1 MKKNDK
7 NKELSENKPKKG
19 FFKKLFKGKEQ
30 QKKVLN
36 IIKTKNINNLYF
48 YTDVNNILLILER
61 GIRLLKDQNLKKNE
75 EYIVWTYLENEN
87 SIGLEFDSST
97 RAHFW
102 KWASE
107 SKVDI
112 EKISVIGINPHNLAK
127 LTKNDWA
134 FDEAKNIV
142 YIYETVPLEAIEFI
156 LIKDKANLKRIQT
169 YVEAN
174 DIDIDV
180 FFGETGNIDKK
191 KERK

>member
-7 NKELSENKPKKG
+7 NKDLSENKPKKG
-19 FFKKLFKGKEQ
+19 FLKKIFKGKEE

-36 IIKTKNINNLYF
+36 IVKNKKINNLYF

-61 GIRLLKDQNLKKNE
+61 GIRLLKDQKLKKDE

-112 EKISVIGINPHNLAK
+112 EKISVIGVDPHKLAK

-134 FDEAKNIV
+134 LDEVKNIV
-142 YIYETVPLEAIEFI
+142 YIYETIPLEVIDFI

>member
-112 EKISVIGINPHNLAK
+112 EKISVIGIDPHNLAK

-142 YIYETVPLEAIEFI
+142 YIYETLPLEAIEFI

>member
-7 NKELSENKPKKG
+7 NTELSENKPKKG

-48 YTDVNNILLILER
+48 YTDVNNVLLILER

-112 EKISVIGINPHNLAK
+112 EKISVIGIDPHNLAK